1 MGDDLDVNADHEIT
15 VVAENLYGKIV
26 TFNTTFT
33 YQPTGFALKNL
44 EKDVTLYSRVRQY
57 TDLMSQT
64 AGDKCTLFT
73 TEENAQAYLE
83 WYGGK
88 SVTLSGT
95 MYRTGLNFTLK
106 AGRQDL
112 RGSSIK
118 LAKTCSITKSI

>member
-1 MGDDLDVNADHEIT
+1 VNADHEIT

-64 AGDKCTLFT
+64 AVINALSFT
-73 TEENAQAYLE
+73 TEENA
-83 WYGGK
+83 G
-88 SVTLSGT
+88 LS
-95 MYRTGLNFTLK
+95 
-106 AGRQDL
+106 
-112 RGSSIK
+112 
-118 LAKTCSITKSI
+118 